1 MDVRDIQIFAGS
13 ATAIVDVVYRV
24 VKLKNKPLNFIDKLF
39 FSKYNW
45 FSRGGYF
52 ALPGW
57 IWGSLIALIILIE
70 HKL

>member
-1 MDVRDIQIFAGS
+1 MDVRNFQIFAGS
-13 ATAIVDVVYRV
+13 AIAFSDVFYRLI
-24 VKLKNKPLNFIDKLF
+24 KLKNMPLKFTDKLF
-39 FSKYNW
+39 YSKYNW

-57 IWGSLIALIILIE
+57 IWGSLIALLILIE